1 MRLQIATDAE
11 FRKRHRIQGR
21 YEFAVSFQAYINKAE
36 SPYPLCGRVEEEDSS
51 NEAVSQTGRSLRL
64 FKKCISK
71 RKNQDFSQA
80 SIECA
85 YRK

>member
-1 MRLQIATDAE
+1 
-11 FRKRHRIQGR
+11 
-21 YEFAVSFQAYINKAE
+21 
-36 SPYPLCGRVEEEDSS
+36 
-51 NEAVSQTGRSLRL
+51 LRL

-85 YRK
+85 YRKWRGKFWTPQNK